1 MTLEE
6 IENEII
12 ERIGEIRI
20 EVYKPKEGTYRYEAS
35 KRVSLDENKSIGSL
49 LCYSVYGKSRM
60 EAATRLLNALKKDEE
75 EFEQLRNYYSL
86 KGKNKEII
94 LTQDLG
100 NYTLSIYKNKEDKNE
115 CEK

>member
-60 EAATRLLNALKKDEE
+60 EAATRLLNAL
-75 EFEQLRNYYSL
+75 NN
-86 KGKNKEII
+86 GKHYINIRH
-94 LTQDLG
+94 
-100 NYTLSIYKNKEDKNE
+100 YHY
-115 CEK
+115 